1 MINFPI
7 FRGEMIINTSFVAC
21 RHVAV
26 LDNGFISRLKRVD
39 TIINQTDFGL
49 LAAVQK
55 TTPIAAAALLI
66 RAPRT
71 DNAKYILRA
80 VLSAEVVIN
89 TSVEGRGRKTKEI
102 TAEKKNQFSFGETKL
117 SAAEKKKTVS
127 NTIYYNNTM
136 TGKREHRE
144 KNIMT
149 KYRKSIVRQ
158 RVYRIW

>member
-1 MINFPI
+1 
-7 FRGEMIINTSFVAC
+7 MIINTSFVAC

-117 SAAEKKKTVS
+117 SAAEKKTVS

-144 KNIMT
+144 K
-149 KYRKSIVRQ
+149 KYNDKIPKKHCTPAGIPHLVSSVNAE
-158 RVYRIW
+158 Y